1 MRLTTRIAGFAY
13 CAGDDPSPSPAWVPA
28 GTRRRMDAFARI
40 ATVAV
45 DRLVGARR
53 LEPETAMVLSTSYG
67 AVDSTFRFV
76 GSIAAY
82 RDEAASPTPFTTS
95 VHNAAAGALGELLGL
110 HGPATTVSQG
120 GLGTLS
126 ALRWATL
133 MLGAGRAP
141 AVLAVLGDRHN
152 EWSRGVVA
160 ALAQTRFPIGDGVVA
175 CLIETGPGPG
185 RELRLGTHPAAVS
198 LDGAA
203 LDAEDER
210 ELARR
215 ASAAGQQRLI
225 APELIGRWWPA
236 CLLAALD
243 GRWQDDAP
251 LALRECEDG
260 IIEEAWLGPYVAA

>member
-1 MRLTTRIAGFAY
+1 MRIRIAAFAA
-13 CAGDDPSPSPAWVPA
+13 CAGDDPAPSPAWVPA
-28 GTRRRMDAFARI
+28 GTRRRMDAFSRV
-40 ATVAV
+40 ATIAV
-45 DRLVGARR
+45 DRLIGTRR

-82 RDEAASPTPFTTS
+82 RDDGASPTPFTTS

-120 GLGTLS
+120 GLATMT
-126 ALRWATL
+126 ALRWEML
-133 MLGAGRAP
+133 MLAAGRAP

-152 EWSRGVVA
+152 DWSRGVVA
-160 ALAQTRFPIGDGVVA
+160 TLAQARWPIGDGAVA
-175 CLIETGPGPG
+175 CLIETGDGPG
-185 RELRLGTHPAAVS
+185 RELRLGAHPAATA
-198 LDGAA
+198 LDGGGMDAA
-203 LDAEDER
+203 DEG

-215 ASAAGQQRLI
+215 AEDAGQQRLI

-243 GRWQDDAP
+243 CRWRGGDA

-260 IIEEAWLGPYVAA
+260 VIEEAWLGPHVE